1 MAGVNG
7 PQTSINAV
15 NDPPIDVPVGA
26 DDNDFILNFAQIDTQ
41 QGPMR

>member
-7 PQTSINAV
+7 PQTSINTV
-15 NDPPIDVPVGA
+15 NDSSIDVPVGA
-26 DDNDFILNFAQIDTQ
+26 DEDDFILNFVQIDTQ